1 MKLLGYLIMTICL
14 CAGCIAATTAYSPPL
29 SLPDATLIG
38 LRLANPAGA
47 VAGEHGEMVPL
58 VDAEKTPAITAEV
71 LATLRASGVK
81 RVHVKEFSFATWP
94 LWWVMAASIVGLVV
108 GAMFVKTATR
118 KQIRESAAA
127 AAAQG
132 ETPEHA
138 VATLHSEL
146 ERLANDMSAA
156 GDNERFRLNLIV
168 DRVGEMQRGP
178 CATIG
183 DARARLTGM
192 LGLSGFAEFMDRFST
207 FERQLNRAW
216 SAAAD
221 EVLGES
227 ERSLAAARELLPEV
241 EGKLNREA

>member
-14 CAGCIAATTAYSPPL
+14 CTGCIAATTAYSPPL
-29 SLPDATLIG
+29 SLPDAQLIG
-38 LRLANPAGA
+38 LRLASPAG
-47 VAGEHGEMVPL
+47 VVVDEHGERKAL
-58 VDAEKTPAITAEV
+58 VDPEVTPAITPEV
-71 LATLRASGVK
+71 LATLRAAGVK

-118 KQIRESAAA
+118 KQIRESAATA
-127 AAAQG
+127 AREG

-138 VATLHSEL
+138 VATLHTEL
-146 ERLANDMSAA
+146 ERLAADMA
-156 GDNERFRLNLIV
+156 GAGENERARLSLIV
-168 DRVGEMQRGP
+168 ERVGEMQRGP
-178 CATIG
+178 CATIA
-183 DARARLTGM
+183 DARTRLTGT

-221 EVLGES
+221 EVLGEA
-227 ERSLAAARELLPEV
+227 ETALGNAREMLPEV
-241 EGKLNREA
+241 EGKLGKKG